1 MTTAKQQNN
10 KKILFFHGKRRIL
23 GNEIPTYVYLVDG
36 LLIDTGPRHM
46 SSFYRPQFNESKI
59 DQVALTHHHEDH
71 TGNAAFL
78 AAQGIPVYIHG
89 SVVNITRE
97 RAKIPFYR
105 QVFWGEREPFPS
117 LPLGKSFE
125 TSGGK
130 LVKVI
135 DTPGHTDDHVT
146 FYLPGEGAIFT
157 GDLFVSPKTKMGAT
171 GENYWKWIRSL
182 DTLLEYDFDTIY
194 CSHSGVIADGRTQMA
209 RKAEL
214 LKELKERVA
223 ELKQKG
229 LGVKEINKSIFPKTL
244 PIKYFSGGEWD
255 SIHIVKSFM
264 MGE

>member
-1 MTTAKQQNN
+1 MATIRQQKN
-10 KKILFFHGKRRIL
+10 KEIVFFHGKRKIL

-36 LLIDTGPRHM
+36 LLIDTGPRRM
-46 SSFYRPQFNESKI
+46 SSFYRPKFSDKRI
-59 DQVALTHHHEDH
+59 DQVAITHHHEDH

-78 AAQGIPVYIHG
+78 AARGIPVYIHT
-89 SVVNITRE
+89 SAVNLTE
-97 RAKIPFYR
+97 KRAKIPFYR

-117 LPLGKSFE
+117 LALERSFQ
-125 TSGGK
+125 TTGGQQ
-130 LVKVI
+130 VI
-135 DTPGHTDDHVT
+135 VIETPGHTDDHVT
-146 FYLPGEGAIFT
+146 FYLPEEGAIFT

-182 DTLLEYDFDTIY
+182 DALLEYDFDTIY
-194 CSHSGVIADGRTQMA
+194 CSHSGIISEGKAQVA

-214 LKELKERVA
+214 LKELRERVA

-255 SIHIVKSFM
+255 SIHIIKSFM